1 MTDGTTPRDPLRD
14 LSHDHGQL
22 GALVLAA
29 RGVLVA
35 IDRDELPFEDGVEEL
50 ASAVETLR
58 HALLSHFAREEEGF
72 FPFVETQLPALKARV
87 EKLRTEHDA
96 VCQGLEELARVV
108 RQSGREGVGYAL
120 WLSSFERF
128 EGIYAAHAQ
137 SELALLTDVGAS
149 LDGDARDRLR
159 TILAEI

>member
-1 MTDGTTPRDPLRD
+1 MATPRDPLRD

-22 GALVLAA
+22 GGLVL
-29 RGVLVA
+29 GVRSALLG
-35 IDRDELPFEDGVEEL
+35 IDREELPFEDGAEDV
-50 ASAVETLR
+50 AVAVETLR

-72 FPFVETQLPALKARV
+72 FPFVETHLPTLKARV

-96 VCQGLEELARVV
+96 VCKGVEELSRVV
-108 RQSGREGVGYAL
+108 HQGPEGAGYAAC
-120 WLSSFERF
+120 LSTFERF
-128 EGIYAAHAQ
+128 EGIYATHAQ

-159 TILAEI
+159 AILAET